1 MQSEP
6 GINDVLDVALL
17 VGSALDAVG
26 AKYMVVGSVASS
38 LIGNPRTTND
48 IDIVTALGVSQVHAF
63 CEALGA
69 DFDVDEKSLSD
80 AMASGGSWNIFF
92 VPWMLKIDIFAAD
105 NSEFQRSKF
114 SRSIRFQLDKKSLA
128 VLGREDLVLSKLV
141 WLRDGNGVSDQQWR
155 DIMGILR
162 INRAGLDLAYLND
175 WSKRLGL
182 ETLLARARAESA
194 GA

>member
-6 GINDVLDVALL
+6 GTNDILDVALL

-26 AKYMVVGSVASS
+26 AKYMVVGRVASS

-48 IDIVTALGVSQVHAF
+48 IDIVTVLGASQVHAF
-63 CEALGA
+63 REALGA

-80 AMASGGSWNIFF
+80 AMASGGSWSIFF
-92 VPWMLKIDIFAAD
+92 VPWMLKVDIFAAD
-105 NSEFQRSKF
+105 SSEFQRSKF

-141 WLRDGNGVSDQQWR
+141 WFRDGNGVSDQQWR